1 MAVARAYGV
10 SKIIAFDIDEE
21 RVKFANSYKADI
33 GIVCPINKEG
43 KEPLAFSTEF
53 INGIIKEHG
62 LGSGVDLTIEAS
74 GAEACV
80 HMGVVITKPA
90 GTCKFRSDLLGKV
103 ELTTPDIQ
111 AGLGKQLTSVP
122 LFSITAKDLVM
133 KGICFLSASLSYITD
148 HL

>member
-10 SKIIAFDIDEE
+10 SKIIAFDIDQG
-21 RVKFANSYKADI
+21 RVDFAKKYNADI

-43 KEPLAFSTEF
+43 KEPLAFSTDF
-53 INGIIKEHG
+53 INAVIKEHG

-90 GTCKFRSDLLGKV
+90 GTCKF
-103 ELTTPDIQ
+103 ENNPN
-111 AGLGKQLTSVP
+111 
-122 LFSITAKDLVM
+122 
-133 KGICFLSASLSYITD
+133 
-148 HL
+148 